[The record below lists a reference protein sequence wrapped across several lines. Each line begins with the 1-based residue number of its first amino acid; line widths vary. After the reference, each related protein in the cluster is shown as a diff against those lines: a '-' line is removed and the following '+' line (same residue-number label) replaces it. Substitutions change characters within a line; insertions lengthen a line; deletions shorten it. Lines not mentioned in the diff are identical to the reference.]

1 MTEAD
6 AIAGILAVQEEFDA
20 RLLRSLEA
28 NLTGDAASGVRVI
41 ADQETDEQP
50 PRVRST

>member
-1 MTEAD
+1 MTESE

-20 RLLRSLEA
+20 RLLRTFEA
-28 NLTGDAASGVRVI
+28 NLLGEPVGGVRVI